1 MMRGW
6 SIRAMP
12 VDQAR
17 HLPEAQCSP
26 ACWRGGPD
34 LPPPESPTVC
44 AFWPVP
50 PGPAAICS
58 ILRPW
63 VAVRS
68 ENTGMPTAAAALF
81 SILGGNHPA
90 CVGKH
95 GVRARHLEQA
105 GRQAV
110 AIGHGGLLDRAP
122 AFVRAQPPGHHAG
135 K

>member
-26 ACWRGGPD
+26 ACWRALPD
-34 LPPPESPTVC
+34 LPPPEQPTVC

-58 ILRPW
+58 ILRTW

-68 ENTGMPTAAAALF
+68 ENTGMPTAAASLLSIVAGIPRPALANTVYERAIWNRLAEQPYPQAMVAC
-81 SILGGNHPA
+81 SLG
-90 CVGKH
+90 CQ
-95 GVRARHLEQA
+95 LLS
-105 GRQAV
+105 GRRTHV
-110 AIGHGGLLDRAP
+110 
-122 AFVRAQPPGHHAG
+122 
-135 K
+135 